1 MEGLS
6 EEEMGF
12 SDDENFKDA
21 FADEEDDDEEVDFDE
36 DDDDDDADQEVDFDE
51 EGVAFSG
58 DDEGE

>member
-12 SDDENFKDA
+12 SDDDNFKDA

-36 DDDDDDADQEVDFDE
+36 DDDDDQEVDFDE
-51 EGVAFSG
+51 EAVAFSD